1 MFIPDMPNAPPQY
14 VPVMIV
20 QANQAQAGDVTAM
33 RTIGVCKPAP
43 SHEYSGENGLSPLS
57 VARFYLRQYEQRSVT
72 GQATTSILQQPKHG
86 ILRLVGEADRGTLF
100 DRSAGALKPDAG
112 LYAYLPEKGYAGK
125 DSAAILVD
133 FGGVKVKVVYFFE
146 AIEGGLGNDWQD
158 DYCSEK
164 GVFWKISSTLDSN
177 GNTTINS
184 VEYLPADGTRDK
196 GLTFDI
202 HTTALCVSY
211 AP

>member
-14 VPVMIV
+14 VPVMIA
-20 QANQAQAGDVTAM
+20 QANQAQAGDVTAT
-33 RTIGVCKPAP
+33 RAIGVCSPTP
-43 SHEYSGENGLSPLS
+43 NHDYSGENGLSPLS
-57 VARFYLRQYEQRSVT
+57 AARFYLRQYEQRTVS
-72 GQATTSILQQPKHG
+72 GPATTSILQQPKHG
-86 ILRLVGEADRGTLF
+86 TLRLVTEADGNTFGEGRF
-100 DRSAGALKPDAG
+100 VSANQRHV
-112 LYAYLPEKGYAGK
+112 YLPEKGYAGK

-202 HTTALCVSY
+202 HTSALCVSY